1 MQMMPGQVSTPEARL
16 ASTVRE
22 ARAKVLWGEPRAEI
36 REWMIDAGVDA
47 TYADQV
53 IGAAMKERGAEVRA
67 QGLKDLV
74 VGILIFAVGAG
85 LLVVVLMSGMI
96 SVVLVGGSGAGA
108 AFGLFKML
116 RGLGRM
122 IAGGRANVDVSD
134 L

>member
-22 ARAKVLWGEPRAEI
+22 GRAKVLWGEPRAEI
-36 REWMIDAGVDA
+36 REWMIDAGVDD

-53 IGAAMKERGAEVRA
+53 IAAAMKERGAEVRA
-67 QGLKDLV
+67 QGLKDLL
-74 VGILIFAVGAG
+74 VGI
-85 LLVVVLMSGMI
+85 VVLAISAGVLVPILMTGMI
-96 SVVLVGGSGAGA
+96 SVVTVGGCGAGV
-108 AFGLFKML
+108 AFGLFKIF

-122 IAGGRANVDVSD
+122 IAGGHANVDVSN

>member
-22 ARAKVLWGEPRAEI
+22 ARAKVLWGEPRGEI

-53 IGAAMKERGAEVRA
+53 IKAAMKERGAEVRA
-67 QGLKDLV
+67 QGLKELL
-74 VGILIFAVGAG
+74 VGIVIFAVGGG
-85 LLVVVLMSGMI
+85 LLVLVVLSGMI
-96 SVVLVGGSGAGA
+96 SVVLVGGCGAGV
-108 AFGLFKML
+108 AFGLFKIL

-122 IAGGRANVDVSD
+122 IAGGHANVDVSN